1 MTRSHARRRRRP
13 RRGDHCIHSIE
24 GNTDRDRSEPSRPA
38 GRACAAHPAAGARI
52 RRARAPP
59 PPPAYGQP
67 APAYGETAPA
77 YGQPATAYGQ
87 PPAAKTNTLAII
99 SLIASIAGI
108 VILWGIG
115 SIAGVICGHISLS
128 QIKKTGEQGRG
139 MAIAGLVIGY
149 AGIVLAI
156 IGIILSSLPRARGSS
171 PTDGTTA
178 TTVLSH
184 RHPQPPFERT

>member
-1 MTRSHARRRRRP
+1 MTDPNLPDQPGAP
-13 RRGDHCIHSIE
+13 VPP
-24 GNTDRDRSEPSRPA
+24 TPPPA
-38 GRACAAHPAAGARI
+38 PGYGAPT
-52 RRARAPP
+52 PP

-77 YGQPATAYGQ
+77 YGQPAPAYGQ

-139 MAIAGLVIGY
+139 MAIAGLIVGY

-156 IGIILSSLPRARGSS
+156 IGVIVAIALSAWLV
-171 PTDGTTA
+171 TYYGTTGD
-178 TTVLSH
+178 L
-184 RHPQPPFERT
+184 RY

>member
-1 MTRSHARRRRRP
+1 MTDP
-13 RRGDHCIHSIE
+13 NLPDQ
-24 GNTDRDRSEPSRPA
+24 P
-38 GRACAAHPAAGARI
+38 GAPVPPT
-52 RRARAPP
+52 PP
-59 PPPAYGQP
+59 P
-67 APAYGETAPA
+67 APA
-77 YGQPATAYGQ
+77 YGQPATGYGR

-139 MAIAGLVIGY
+139 MAIAGLIVGY

-156 IGIILSSLPRARGSS
+156 IGVIVAVALSAWLV
-171 PTDGTTA
+171 TYYGTTGD
-178 TTVLSH
+178 L
-184 RHPQPPFERT
+184 QY

>member
-1 MTRSHARRRRRP
+1 MTDPNLPDQPGAP
-13 RRGDHCIHSIE
+13 VPP
-24 GNTDRDRSEPSRPA
+24 TPPPA
-38 GRACAAHPAAGARI
+38 HGYGAT
-52 RRARAPP
+52 

-67 APAYGETAPA
+67 APGYGETAPA
-77 YGQPATAYGQ
+77 YGQPAPAYGQ
-87 PPAAKTNTLAII
+87 PPAAKTNTLAIV

-139 MAIAGLVIGY
+139 MAIAGLIVGY

-156 IGIILSSLPRARGSS
+156 IGVIVAIALSAWLVSYY
-171 PTDGTTA
+171 GTTGD
-178 TTVLSH
+178 L
-184 RHPQPPFERT
+184 RY

>member
-1 MTRSHARRRRRP
+1 V
-13 RRGDHCIHSIE
+13 
-24 GNTDRDRSEPSRPA
+24 TDPNLPDQPGAPVPPTPPPA
-38 GRACAAHPAAGARI
+38 PGYGAPT
-52 RRARAPP
+52 PP

-67 APAYGETAPA
+67 APAYGEPAPA
-77 YGQPATAYGQ
+77 YGQPAPAYGQ

-139 MAIAGLVIGY
+139 MAIAGLIVGY

-156 IGIILSSLPRARGSS
+156 IGVIVAIALSAWLVSYY
-171 PTDGTTA
+171 GTTGD
-178 TTVLSH
+178 L
-184 RHPQPPFERT
+184 RY

>member
-1 MTRSHARRRRRP
+1 MTDPNLPDQPGAP
-13 RRGDHCIHSIE
+13 VPP
-24 GNTDRDRSEPSRPA
+24 TPPPA
-38 GRACAAHPAAGARI
+38 PGYGAT
-52 RRARAPP
+52 P

-67 APAYGETAPA
+67 APGYGETAPA
-77 YGQPATAYGQ
+77 YGQPAPAYGQ
-87 PPAAKTNTLAII
+87 PPAAKTNTLAIV

-139 MAIAGLVIGY
+139 MAIAGLIVGY

-156 IGIILSSLPRARGSS
+156 IGVIVAIALSAWLVSYY
-171 PTDGTTA
+171 GTTGD
-178 TTVLSH
+178 L
-184 RHPQPPFERT
+184 RY

>member
-1 MTRSHARRRRRP
+1 MTDPNLPDQPGAP
-13 RRGDHCIHSIE
+13 VPP
-24 GNTDRDRSEPSRPA
+24 TPPPA
-38 GRACAAHPAAGARI
+38 PGYGA
-52 RRARAPP
+52 PTP
-59 PPPAYGQP
+59 TPPPAYGQP

-139 MAIAGLVIGY
+139 MAIAGLIVGY

-156 IGIILSSLPRARGSS
+156 IGVIVAIALSAWLVSYY
-171 PTDGTTA
+171 GTTGD
-178 TTVLSH
+178 L
-184 RHPQPPFERT
+184 RY

>member
-1 MTRSHARRRRRP
+1 V
-13 RRGDHCIHSIE
+13 
-24 GNTDRDRSEPSRPA
+24 TDPNLPDQPGEPVPPTPPQA
-38 GRACAAHPAAGARI
+38 PGYGAPTP
-52 RRARAPP
+52 PP

-77 YGQPATAYGQ
+77 YGQPAPAYGQ

-139 MAIAGLVIGY
+139 MAIAGLIVGY

-156 IGIILSSLPRARGSS
+156 IGVIVAIALSAWLVSYY
-171 PTDGTTA
+171 GTNGD
-178 TTVLSH
+178 L
-184 RHPQPPFERT
+184 RY

>member
-1 MTRSHARRRRRP
+1 V
-13 RRGDHCIHSIE
+13 
-24 GNTDRDRSEPSRPA
+24 TDPNLPDQPGAPVPPTPPPA
-38 GRACAAHPAAGARI
+38 PGYGAPT
-52 RRARAPP
+52 PP

-67 APAYGETAPA
+67 APAYGEAAPA
-77 YGQPATAYGQ
+77 YGQPAPAYGQ

-139 MAIAGLVIGY
+139 MAIAGLIVGY

-156 IGIILSSLPRARGSS
+156 IGVIVAIALSAWLVSYY
-171 PTDGTTA
+171 GTTGD
-178 TTVLSH
+178 L
-184 RHPQPPFERT
+184 RY